1 MNSKFKS
8 INSGI
13 SPNKLFYL
21 LNHLYEVPMK
31 LTTLVC
37 VICLGPN
44 QFVIESREELK
55 QKTIFLHLLLE
66 G

>member
-13 SPNKLFYL
+13 SANKLFYL

-37 VICLGPN
+37 AISLGPN
-44 QFVIESREELK
+44 QFVVESREELK

>member
-13 SPNKLFYL
+13 SANKLFYL

-37 VICLGPN
+37 VISLGPN
-44 QFVIESREELK
+44 QFVVESREELK

>member
-13 SPNKLFYL
+13 SPSKLFYL

-37 VICLGPN
+37 VISLGPN
-44 QFVIESREELK
+44 QFVVESREELK